1 MKTKI
6 AFLVILFSQFQSAFP
21 KIVPIIE
28 ENYEDCTSGGSAQ
41 VLDISNLKLVRKND
55 NYFIN
60 GKALYKI
67 NEEKK

>member
-6 AFLVILFSQFQSAFP
+6 AFLVIFLTQFQSTFL

-28 ENYEDCTSGGSAQ
+28 ENYEDCMQGGSAQ
-41 VLDISNLKLVRKND
+41 VLDISSLRLVRKND

-60 GKALYKI
+60 G
-67 NEEKK
+67 NFE